1 VFNIQKAVSRLP
13 FAPTPKEIAVTD
25 IKGGIAVF
33 TPRADFDVSFAALHT
48 ALKKAGYKLGS
59 AEITAR
65 GKVVSN
71 EKSVFLLVGKQRFLL
86 EGANNFAANS
96 ETEIVGD
103 WKTVGVGTAAQEVI
117 TITPR
122 KSEIVDVTSS
132 DWAVVA
138 PAATTMP
145 IRTVSPGLTVYQGG
159 AVMPRYQR
167 IHQSFGTMRVTRDV
181 WQMNVSY
188 TPTPTLQLEAELPY
202 VRTRAQQG
210 SVIVTDSGLG
220 NITLWG
226 KYRFFRVVEQWGDKQ
241 AAVRFG
247 LELPTGQRDI
257 ADAARLNVPA
267 FIRQQ
272 LAPINGGTSAH
283 LEAAYSQAKNRWIF
297 GGNVAGIL
305 RSERDGFHIGHEF
318 NLNTDLEYVLFPFK
332 YRRPTKELFGI
343 LETNLTHRGNGR
355 SASVAVPNSD
365 VTVFSLLPGL
375 QYVAS
380 TRVVVEASYQWL
392 VAQRGGGQALRPNR
406 GWLFGLRFLY

>member
-1 VFNIQKAVSRLP
+1 MSRLP
-13 FAPTPKEIAVTD
+13 FAPTTKEIAITD
-25 IKGGIAVF
+25 IKGGIGVF
-33 TPRADFDVSFAALHT
+33 TPRASFEVSFAALHT

-65 GKVVSN
+65 GKVMQN
-71 EKSVFLLVGKQRFLL
+71 ENTQFLLVGKQRFVL
-86 EGANNFAANS
+86 EGASHLAANT
-96 ETEIVGD
+96 ETEIVGA

-122 KSEIVDVTSS
+122 KSEVVDVIST
-132 DWAVVA
+132 DWAVVT
-138 PAATTMP
+138 PTATTMP

-167 IHQSFGTMRVTRDV
+167 VRQSFGTMRVSRDV
-181 WQMNVSY
+181 WQLNVSY
-188 TPTPTLQLEAELPY
+188 TPTPQLQLEAEIPY
-202 VRTRAQQG
+202 VRTRAQQA
-210 SVIVTDSGLG
+210 STIVTHNGLG

-241 AAVRFG
+241 AALRFG
-247 LELPTGQRDI
+247 LELPTGSTDV
-257 ADAARLNVPA
+257 ADAARLNVPT

-283 LEAAYSQAKNRWIF
+283 LEAAYSQAKGRWIF
-297 GGNVAGIL
+297 GGNVAGIV

-318 NLNTDLEYVLFPFK
+318 NLNTDLEYVLFPLK

-355 SASVAVPNSD
+355 SNSATVANSD

-380 TRVVVEASYQWL
+380 TRVVLEASYQWV

>member
-1 VFNIQKAVSRLP
+1 MSRLP
-13 FAPTPKEIAVTD
+13 FAPPPKEIAVTD

-33 TPRADFDVSFAALHT
+33 TPRPDFDVSFAALHT

-65 GKVVSN
+65 GKVVQDG
-71 EKSVFLLVGKQRFLL
+71 KGRYLLISKQRFLL
-86 EGANNFAANS
+86 EGASDLAADS
-96 ETEIVGD
+96 ETEIVGA
-103 WKTVGVGTAAQEVI
+103 WKTVGVGTTAQEVI

-122 KSEIVDVTSS
+122 KSEVVDVTST
-132 DWAVVA
+132 DWAVITPGTA
-138 PAATTMP
+138 TMP

-167 IHQSFGTMRVTRDV
+167 IQQSFGTMRVTRDV
-181 WQMNVSY
+181 WQLNVSY
-188 TPTPTLQLEAELPY
+188 TPTPTLQLEAEIPY
-202 VRTRAQQG
+202 VYTRAQQA
-210 SVIVTDSGLG
+210 SVIVNNSGLG

-247 LELPTGQRDI
+247 LELPSGQSDV
-257 ADAARLNVPA
+257 ADAARLNVPSYL
-267 FIRQQ
+267 RQQ

-283 LEAAYSQAKNRWIF
+283 LEAAYSQAKGRWIF
-297 GGNVAGIL
+297 GGNVAGIV
-305 RSERDGFHIGHEF
+305 RSERNGFHIGHEF

-355 SASVAVPNSD
+355 SASATVANSD

-380 TRVVVEASYQWL
+380 TRIVLETSYQWI
-392 VAQRGGGQALRPNR
+392 VAQRGGGQALRPHR